1 MSISIDFGNFWDAL
15 SGIGTV
21 AAVLFSLWLVRQENK
36 SKIKFE
42 VSGIEET
49 NVMISANGY
58 GEATPIIAFSCNN
71 YSKFPVNITAIGLV
85 FYKKSVKRWPYKCFK
100 KKHTRLKTIIKPD
113 VFLRQYSSLPMKIDS
128 FNSDNFMISLSFFI
142 EAIKEVFPDLK
153 ENQILYVDFYCKDSF
168 GNFFYEYSE
177 FSTEKIRG
185 LYES

>member
-58 GEATPIIAFSCNN
+58 GEATPIISFSCNN
-71 YSKFPVNITAIGLV
+71 YSKFPVNITVVGLV
-85 FYKKSVKRWPYKCFK
+85 FYKKSVKRWPHKCFRNRYIK
-100 KKHTRLKTIIKPD
+100 LRTLIKPD
-113 VFLRQYSSLPMKIDS
+113 ASLRQYSSLPMKIDS
-128 FNSDNFMISLSFFI
+128 FSSDNFMISLSFFV
-142 EAIKEVFPDLK
+142 EAIKEVFPDLE
-153 ENQILYVDFYCKDSF
+153 ENQILCVDFYCKDTF
-168 GNFFYEYSE
+168 GNYFYDYVE
-177 FSTEKIRG
+177 FNLDNLIGTEK
-185 LYES
+185 